1 MIQTAIK
8 SQSYIKAILSI
19 FPEDTH
25 HLFQQLRTIL
35 AVEQEPAMDLEQTI
49 GKQREEGG
57 YVVFLSILH
66 YA

>member
-1 MIQTAIK
+1 
-8 SQSYIKAILSI
+8 LSI
-19 FPEDTH
+19 FPDNAH
-25 HLFQQLRTIL
+25 HFSRQLKTIF